1 MSWFSEQ
8 LKNRI
13 KKDKEDFEKSFIVL
27 SSVVIGESAI
37 AKALNNDRQKTQN
50 AIEEVLRFYNAKIIE
65 LPSKLED
72 MNEQLEYMLRP
83 TGIMHRSVEL
93 KGKWWKNAVGALIAQ
108 TKSGDTVALIPD
120 EVKGYS
126 FFDYESGKRIRIN
139 EKTKDLLEDDAFCFY
154 KPFPLRKISL
164 IDISKYILSTL
175 SKFDMAYIIFI
186 SLVIQLIGM
195 ILPFVNKLLYGG
207 VIPIGKVSL
216 LFPFSCL
223 LVGLTLSQ
231 TLIRITSNLVT
242 AKIGMKM
249 NMSIQAATMSR
260 VMSLPA
266 NFFSNYNSGDLSS
279 RIEGMQQISIMLS
292 GIFFG
297 TGLTSIC
304 SFVYIFQMNQYAPQL
319 VAPGILFIFIQLA
332 LNILST
338 FMLINLNRKK
348 TDVKIKLSALIYSLF
363 SGVQKIKLSGA
374 ERRAFS
380 KWANMYKSAAKI
392 DYNPP
397 IIIKILPMLS
407 TVISMVS
414 TIVLYYIASATNVS
428 MADFIAFSTA
438 FAAVSGSILALAP
451 LFTKFSEMK
460 PIIEVIKPILDT
472 QPEVSENKKILT
484 SLSGAIELNNV
495 SFKYNENG
503 PLVLDNISLKINPG
517 QYIAIVG
524 KTGCGK
530 STLMRL
536 LLGFET
542 TKNGAIYYDGQD
554 INSLDLRSLRRH
566 IGAVMQSG
574 KLFQGDIYSNI
585 VISAP
590 WLTLDNAWEAA
601 KLAGIDKDIKDMP
614 MGMHTIITEGSGG
627 VSGGQKQRLMIAR
640 AIAPKP
646 SILMFDEATSALDN
660 ITQKQISDSLD
671 SLKSTRIIIAHRLST
686 IKNCDRIIVINNG
699 RIAED
704 GTFDELID
712 KNGYFAELV
721 KRQQIAL
728 AK

>member
-1 MSWFSEQ
+1 MGWFSEQ
-8 LKNRI
+8 LKSRM
-13 KKDKEDFEKSFIVL
+13 KKDKEDFENSFVVL
-27 SSVVIGESAI
+27 SSVVLGESAI

-50 AIEEVLRFYNAKIIE
+50 AIEEVLNFYKAKIIE
-65 LPSKLED
+65 LPSKLDD

-83 TGIMHRSVEL
+83 TGIMRRTVEL
-93 KGKWWKNAVGALIAQ
+93 KGKWWKNAVGALIGQ
-108 TKSGDTVALIPD
+108 TKAGDTVALIPD

-126 FFDYESGKRIRIN
+126 FFDYESGKRIRIT
-139 EKTKDLLEDDAFCFY
+139 EKTKDLIEENAFCFY
-154 KPFPLRKISL
+154 KPFPLRKINL
-164 IDISKYILSTL
+164 VDISKYILSTL
-175 SKFDMAYIIFI
+175 SKADIAYIIFI
-186 SLVIQLIGM
+186 SLVVQLIGM

-207 VIPIGKVSL
+207 VIPVGKVSL
-216 LFPFSCL
+216 LFPFACL
-223 LVGLTLSQ
+223 LIGMTLSQ
-231 TLIRITSNLVT
+231 TLIRITSNLVS

-266 NFFSNYNSGDLSS
+266 NFFSSYNSGDLSS
-279 RIEGMQQISIMLS
+279 RVEGMQQISIMLS
-292 GIFFG
+292 GLFFG

-332 LNILST
+332 LNVLST

-348 TDVKIKLSALIYSLF
+348 TDVKIKLNSLIYSLF

-380 KWANMYKSAAKI
+380 KWANVYKSGAKI

-397 IIIKILPMLS
+397 LLIKVLPMIS
-407 TVISMVS
+407 TVISMISV
-414 TIVLYYIASATNVS
+414 IVLYYIAGTTNVA

-438 FAAVSGSILALAP
+438 FSAVSGSILALAP

-503 PLVLDNISLKINPG
+503 PLVRDNISLKINPG

-671 SLKSTRIIIAHRLST
+671 SLKSTKIIIAHRLST

-712 KNGYFAELV
+712 KNGYFTELV

>member
-13 KKDKEDFEKSFIVL
+13 KKDKEDFEKSFVVL

-108 TKSGDTVALIPD
+108 TKSGDTVALVPD

-216 LFPFSCL
+216 LFPFACL

-242 AKIGMKM
+242 ARIGMKM

-260 VMSLPA
+260 VMYLPA

-279 RIEGMQQISIMLS
+279 RVEGMQQISIMIS
-292 GIFFG
+292 GMFFG

-397 IIIKILPMLS
+397 IIIKILPMFS

-712 KNGYFAELV
+712 KNGYFTELV

>member
-1 MSWFSEQ
+1 MGWFSEQ
-8 LKNRI
+8 LKSRM
-13 KKDKEDFEKSFIVL
+13 KKDKEDFENSFVVL
-27 SSVVIGESAI
+27 SSVVLGESAI

-50 AIEEVLRFYNAKIIE
+50 AIEEVLNFYKAKIIE
-65 LPSKLED
+65 LPSKLDD

-83 TGIMHRSVEL
+83 TGIMRRTVEL
-93 KGKWWKNAVGALIAQ
+93 KGNWWENAVGALIGQ

-126 FFDYESGKRIRIN
+126 FFDYESGKRIRIT
-139 EKTKDLLEDDAFCFY
+139 EKTKDLIEENAFCFY
-154 KPFPLRKISL
+154 KPFPLRKINL
-164 IDISKYILSTL
+164 VDISKYILSTL
-175 SKFDMAYIIFI
+175 SKADIAYIIFI
-186 SLVIQLIGM
+186 SLVVQLIGM

-207 VIPIGKVSL
+207 VIPVGKVSL
-216 LFPFSCL
+216 LFPFACL
-223 LVGLTLSQ
+223 LIGMTLSQ
-231 TLIRITSNLVT
+231 TLIRITSNLVS

-266 NFFSNYNSGDLSS
+266 NFFSSYNSGDLSS
-279 RIEGMQQISIMLS
+279 RVEGMQQISIMLS
-292 GIFFG
+292 GLFFG

-332 LNILST
+332 LNVLST

-348 TDVKIKLSALIYSLF
+348 TDVKIKLNSLVYSLF

-380 KWANMYKSAAKI
+380 KWANVYKSGAKI

-397 IIIKILPMLS
+397 LLIKVLPMIS
-407 TVISMVS
+407 TVISMISV
-414 TIVLYYIASATNVS
+414 IVLYYIAGTTNVS

-438 FAAVSGSILALAP
+438 FSAVSGAILALAP

-460 PIIEVIKPILDT
+460 PIIEVIKPILET

-495 SFKYNENG
+495 SFKYSENG
-503 PLVLDNISLKINPG
+503 PLVLDDISLKIKPG

-542 TKNGAIYYDGQD
+542 TQNGAIYYDGQD
-554 INSLDLRSLRRH
+554 INTLDLRSLRRH
-566 IGAVMQSG
+566 IGAVMQNG
-574 KLFQGDIYSNI
+574 KLFQGDIFSNI

-614 MGMHTIITEGSGG
+614 MGMHTLITEGSGG

-660 ITQKQISDSLD
+660 ITQKQISESLD
-671 SLKSTRIIIAHRLST
+671 SLKSTRIVIAHRLST

-699 RIAED
+699 KIAED
-704 GTFDELID
+704 GTFNELMD

-721 KRQQIAL
+721 KRQQIGSTE
-728 AK
+728 

>member
-8 LKNRI
+8 LKNRM
-13 KKDKEDFEKSFIVL
+13 KKDKEDFEKSFVVL

-108 TKSGDTVALIPD
+108 TKSGDTVALVPD

-216 LFPFSCL
+216 LFPFACL

-242 AKIGMKM
+242 ARIGMKM

-279 RIEGMQQISIMLS
+279 RVEGMQQISIMIS

-380 KWANMYKSAAKI
+380 NWANMYKSAAKI

-397 IIIKILPMLS
+397 IIIKILPMFS

>member
-8 LKNRI
+8 LKNRM
-13 KKDKEDFEKSFIVL
+13 KKDKEDFEKSFVVL

-175 SKFDMAYIIFI
+175 SKFDIAYIIFI

-216 LFPFSCL
+216 LFPFACL

-472 QPEVSENKKILT
+472 QPEVSENKKILA

-712 KNGYFAELV
+712 KNGYFTELV